1 MASRSVGGHA
11 DLMKEK
17 KENKFLFVFN
27 HAEEIV
33 IVGMFA
39 AMVVVIFIQVI
50 MRYVFDNSLVW
61 SEEFGKFMFIWI
73 TWLGISLGERYGEHI
88 KITMLVDRLP
98 FKIAQ
103 LCNILSEI
111 IVIGIC
117 LVTFYYGVSLVGSQ
131 WGTHYTGIRI
141 SVSWGYLAVVIGC
154 GLMMIRSVVGTV
166 YSIRALITGKLP
178 PAPPEDPSVELGKV
192 EAIGGDDAASA
203 SDLTD
208 SSHSNDDD
216 TKGGEGK

>member
-1 MASRSVGGHA
+1 MGGHA

-27 HAEEIV
+27 HAEEFV

-39 AMVVVIFIQVI
+39 AMVVIIFIQVI

-131 WGTHYTGIRI
+131 WGTHYTGIKI
-141 SVSWGYLAVVIGC
+141 SVGWGYLAVVVGC
-154 GLMMIRSVVGTV
+154 GLMMIRSVAGTA
-166 YSIRALITGKLP
+166 YSIRALITGKQP

-192 EAIGGDDAASA
+192 EAIGGDD
-203 SDLTD
+203 D
-208 SSHSNDDD
+208 SSVSDSSESNDGD